1 VCHSNYLD
9 ITYSSRSAFGTYA
22 ATILKRQALVIFVC
36 LILLFNTT
44 SRAQSTILLRN
55 EFPSIPPVLADAG
68 YHLVKNWD
76 FQANVLNDQDLRSEF
91 YTRYIN
97 AGGTLDHFSD
107 EWEVYRDNGNHV
119 IVGGVLRLVARLP
132 SGELTLGAIESG
144 MLRSK
149 WTGKYGYF
157 EARMKLPAGR
167 GMWPAFWLAPQ
178 DQKWPPEIDIF
189 EVVNN
194 GNDTCKNSYHFLHGR
209 FVGDTIAS
217 LLDKHGAYWPG
228 FDYCD
233 LFHTFAIEW
242 TPSAIKHYVDNVLV
256 VEREFQWR
264 HDDGG
269 DGGPAH
275 ILINLAIGG
284 KWPGAPTSASEFPA
298 ALEVEYIRVWQK

>member
-1 VCHSNYLD
+1 M
-9 ITYSSRSAFGTYA
+9 
-22 ATILKRQALVIFVC
+22 
-36 LILLFNTT
+36 
-44 SRAQSTILLRN
+44 AQSTILFRN
-55 EFPSIPPVLADAG
+55 EFPSIPSVLADAG
-68 YHLVKNWD
+68 YHLVKNLD
-76 FQANVLNDQDLRSEF
+76 FQANILNDQDLRSEF